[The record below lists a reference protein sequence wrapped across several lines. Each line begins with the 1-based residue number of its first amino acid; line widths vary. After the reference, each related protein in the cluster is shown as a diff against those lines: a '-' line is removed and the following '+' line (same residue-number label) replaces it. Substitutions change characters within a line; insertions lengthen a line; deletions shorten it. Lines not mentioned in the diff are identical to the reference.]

1 MARASA
7 DRVITALL
15 ASLQT
20 APRTINELAEL
31 ARSNRLTITKYLD
44 ALRRAG
50 LVTRTREGKEFVFR
64 LQPVATRQDTYFDL
78 PLTRSQEARINGL
91 FRRIR
96 QAGVTSKTLAQKL
109 IVTLNERVP
118 LDLPIVWYL
127 YGPMTLK
134 AYDPDRDYQGSLP
147 PKIDRELRQL
157 LAEQH
162 TLPEL
167 LERLYAQHPLY
178 TLKKEIEASLD
189 DSEATI
195 KRLRR
200 LVKAAP
206 RNAERDIIYF
216 EGLLLVLTKKR
227 EHHPAIPQLFTLLW
241 ELIASKYLATQLQQH
256 YDPDLIRRHL
266 GPTLQQRQAIY
277 DQLLDE
283 TFDSIAVDAYG
294 ERLEAKE
301 RKMLWG
307 AEGRGGPVKELSPE
321 ERKELFDSFMRH
333 RSEIFREF
341 GLD

>member
-31 ARSNRLTITKYLD
+31 AKSNRLTITKYLD
-44 ALRRAG
+44 ALRSAG

-78 PLTRSQEARINGL
+78 PLTRSQEQRINGL
-91 FRRIR
+91 FRRIQ

-147 PKIDRELRQL
+147 PRIDRELRQL

-167 LERLYAQHPLY
+167 MERLYAQHPLY
-178 TLKKEIEASLD
+178 TLKKEIEAFLD
-189 DSEATI
+189 DYEATI
-195 KRLRR
+195 SKLRQ
-200 LVKAAP
+200 LNKEVP
-206 RNAERDIIYF
+206 RSAESDVMYF

-227 EHHPAIPQLFTLLW
+227 ERNPTIAQLFTLLW
-241 ELIASKYLATQLQQH
+241 ELVASKYLEVQLKGYYEEDQ
-256 YDPDLIRRHL
+256 IRNHL
-266 GPTLQQRQAIY
+266 GPTIRQRQTAY
-277 DQLLDE
+277 DQLIDE
-283 TFDSIAVDAYG
+283 TFDSIDVEAHG
-294 ERLEAKE
+294 ERLEEKE
-301 RKMLWG
+301 RKMFWG
-307 AEGRGGPVKELSPE
+307 AAGRGGPVKEMTRE
-321 ERKELFDSFMRH
+321 ELFDTFMRNPK